1 MENVLGR
8 GSNWTRSG
16 QQWGAWNAVYGPRG
30 ANGDPK
36 ALWDPVT
43 GVIDRDIARQ
53 WEQYDLRLVL
63 ARNWAT
69 LEPKLRGKI
78 NIWVGE
84 ADNYYLDN
92 AVHLLD
98 NFFEE
103 TDPSFDARIVFGPG
117 KGHCWVGLSEIELMR
132 EMGERT
138 QTRP

>member
-1 MENVLGR
+1 M
-8 GSNWTRSG
+8 
-16 QQWGAWNAVYGPRG
+16 
-30 ANGDPK
+30 
-36 ALWDPVT
+36 
-43 GVIDRDIARQ
+43 IDRDIARQ